1 MLTQKEVDILL
12 SQVNKAFEADRARLN
27 KLEERV
33 KALESSST
41 RASKAAKEDK

>member
-33 KALESSST
+33 KALESNNT
-41 RASKAAKEDK
+41 KVSKAAKEDK